1 MYLLSISCAILY
13 QFYKFLRLQRTFNLA
28 DISLRYIIYTLQQHM
43 VPYAIIYCYN
53 IVFHLS
59 AVIRGGIPQGK
70 PLLIVQS
77 HLCFLFL
84 NLRFHSFES
93 SIKSNFTFPSMTY
106 HTPIPYPYT
115 RIPIPISQV
124 QLGTFSVAWYAS
136 VLMCL
141 VSPQQ
146 YQ

>member
-1 MYLLSISCAILY
+1 
-13 QFYKFLRLQRTFNLA
+13 
-28 DISLRYIIYTLQQHM
+28 M

-84 NLRFHSFES
+84 LTTSLESKMQGFSYSLLKVRAVLLSISKTTNKAFHFQSKGILLLNVLWDIIPNVIIYYCYEHY
-93 SIKSNFTFPSMTY
+93 TY
-106 HTPIPYPYT
+106 MYPYT
-115 RIPIPISQV
+115 I
-124 QLGTFSVAWYAS
+124 
-136 VLMCL
+136 LMKYCAHL
-141 VSPQQ
+141 LQ
-146 YQ
+146 YSFITHIIL